1 MIEGTINSHFL
12 DLRGTPC
19 PINFIKCRLAI
30 ENLQESN
37 ILQVNID
44 RGEPEIM
51 VIKGLKSL
59 GHNVEVISESKSF
72 LTLNIS
78 RAKI

>member
-1 MIEGTINSHFL
+1 MSEGTLNSHFL

-37 ILQVNID
+37 LLHVDID

-59 GHNVEVISESKSF
+59 GHQVDIISESKSY
-72 LTLNIS
+72 LTLKIS
-78 RAKI
+78 CAKI